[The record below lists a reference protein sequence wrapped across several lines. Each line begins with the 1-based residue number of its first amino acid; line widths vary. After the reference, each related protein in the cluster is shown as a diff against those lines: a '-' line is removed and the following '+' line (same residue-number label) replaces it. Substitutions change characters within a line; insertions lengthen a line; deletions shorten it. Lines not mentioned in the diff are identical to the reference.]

1 MYIRRFAIFL
11 ALLTSGIAGGRSH
24 ADFLIAQDFNK
35 TKSIYSFGYTAG
47 PNASITSTAQVVSGF
62 TNTQGVA
69 VSGSNLYVTGNTTIN
84 SGQVLSYSMGPN
96 GSGNI
101 AATPN
106 TGFGTSGV
114 VSLTAA
120 GRGIS
125 VSPDGSKVSVALIN
139 NLKAVNL
146 DSASGVDVGP
156 TLNMTAGN
164 TNVYKSVQNT
174 AGDFFA
180 LRQNGSG
187 STPYSIAKFDSA
199 GTAQGTLSLKNANA
213 TNFAPLSS
221 QFRDILFVGNNTFYL
236 TNYASTAG
244 GGGLYKFNLSGNVAT
259 LDSSFGTNGYKAIA
273 NAFGIAMDSSG
284 SIFLSQ
290 YYSASGGSS
299 TILQVNASTG
309 VFSTFMANSS
319 SYAFQYLATTTV
331 PEPTTYAMALA
342 SIGMLGFA
350 RKWRSKMAANV

>member
-1 MYIRRFAIFL
+1 MYFRRLAICFAL
-11 ALLTSGIAGGRSH
+11 MLSGIAGGRSQ

-35 TKSIYSFGYTAG
+35 TKSIVSFGYNAG
-47 PNASITSTAQVVSGF
+47 PSASITSTAQVVSGF

-69 VSGSNLYVTGNTTIN
+69 VSGYNLYVTGNTTQV
-84 SGQVLSYSMGPN
+84 SGQVLSYTMGPN

-106 TGFGTSGV
+106 AGFGTSGV
-114 VSLTAA
+114 VALNAT

-125 VSPDGSKVSVALIN
+125 VTPDGSKVSVALIN
-139 NLKAVNL
+139 NLQTLNL
-146 DSASGVDVGP
+146 NSSTGSNAGP
-156 TLNMTAGN
+156 TLNMTSGN
-164 TNVYKSVQNT
+164 TNVYKTVSNG
-174 AGDFFA
+174 AGDFFSLYQTA
-180 LRQNGSG
+180 AG
-187 STPYSIAKFDSA
+187 STPYAIAKFDSS
-199 GTAQGTLSLKNANA
+199 GVSQGALSLKNSNS

-273 NAFGIAMDSSG
+273 NAFGIAMDSTG

-290 YYSASGGSS
+290 YYSTSGGSS

-309 VFSTFMANSS
+309 VFRTFMANSS
-319 SYAFQYLATTTV
+319 TYAFQYLATTTV

-350 RKWRSKMAANV
+350 RKWRKKVAVNS